1 MGTVLIIYAFHMFKL
16 KKKNTHIILC
26 LPDFFFFW
34 ILLFYHICL
43 VVHIVLDT
51 DHNFQTWLL
60 NSVWLSSLLYEYIC
74 AVGQITTH
82 LIP

>member
-1 MGTVLIIYAFHMFKL
+1 MFARL
-16 KKKNTHIILC
+16 
-26 LPDFFFFW
+26 FFFFW